1 MPDWSTVL
9 DFVGLYLI
17 PGLVTGSIYAL
28 GAIGV
33 SLLFGILRFAHF
45 AHGDLMTLGAYLALS
60 VVTGFGWPALAA
72 VPWPRRRG
80 RHHRRLTA
88 PLPPFPPAPHHHQR
102 HRLLRRHADDPVGG
116 AAHLGVQS
124 LNTNRASSGPCSS
137 TNCVFRAA
145 HLDRRRDGLLVWHC
159 IFC

>member
-45 AHGDLMTLGAYLALS
+45 ALELLHINIVGSCRLPGWS
-60 VVTGFGWPALAA
+60 GWPTRTC
-72 VPWPRRRG
+72 VGG
-80 RHHRRLTA
+80 RKDCI
-88 PLPPFPPAPHHHQR
+88 
-102 HRLLRRHADDPVGG
+102 RRHVIAFMVNRERLQIVACVGE
-116 AAHLGVQS
+116 
-124 LNTNRASSGPCSS
+124 
-137 TNCVFRAA
+137 
-145 HLDRRRDGLLVWHC
+145 
-159 IFC
+159 